1 MKRLWILSLVSL
13 ACLGTFCPPTE
24 AWCHGGWSIGIN
36 LAPPVFYPP
45 WGCYYYRPYPVYYAP
60 PPVVVQP
67 APVHVQPAPAP
78 GVQAQPVQ
86 RADNSQA
93 NPQLTSVSYDN
104 PAEVDRNLPL
114 LADPSEQVRADAALR
129 LGKLKALRAIDPL
142 AATLSG
148 DCSPSVRDAA
158 ARALGLIGSTRGLT
172 ALKYAAQADSDRD
185 VRHSAQ
191 FAVEIIH
198 SNLKR

>member
-1 MKRLWILSLVSL
+1 MKKLCAFCLVSL
-13 ACLGTFCPPTE
+13 ACLGPLCPAGH
-24 AWCHGGWSIGIN
+24 AWCHGGWGIGIN
-36 LAPPVFYPP
+36 LGFPVYYPP
-45 WGCYYYRPYPVYYAP
+45 PCGYYYYRPYPVYYAP

-67 APVHVQPAPAP
+67 APVVVQPAPAAP
-78 GVQAQPVQ
+78 VAAQPVQ
-86 RADNSQA
+86 RASSA
-93 NPQLTSVSYDN
+93 EPLELTSVSYDN
-104 PAEVDRNLPL
+104 PAEVDRNLQL
-114 LADPSEQVRADAALR
+114 LTDPSDQVRADAAMQ
-129 LGKLKALRAIDPL
+129 LGKLKAERAIDPL

-148 DCSPSVRDAA
+148 DRSAAVREAA
-158 ARALGLIGSTRGLT
+158 ARALGLIGSARGLT